1 MAKNL
6 NVMNVAIIQ
15 RVLPRYRLPV
25 FEKIG
30 RSYQTALT
38 VYSGDKLG
46 IRESVTDSQTPAFK
60 LCSVYTAEIRI
71 LGLTFCIQ
79 PGVPW
84 HILFGRHDALI
95 VEASPW
101 VLSNWLVFV
110 IAKLKRTP
118 IIGWGSGSGKVWNS
132 KLQTLF
138 SPIQKLLFKFVF
150 DACIAYGSSSAELFN
165 NLGHPK
171 DKIFLAWN
179 SIDTEETEKRISE
192 ICNDSSHVEKLKK
205 QLGLNTYKTVLFVG
219 QLQPPK
225 QIPNLLKAF
234 AIIKRNL
241 PDCGL
246 IIVGDGPERNYL
258 QEVSQSLSLDD
269 VIFLGD
275 LRGKNLAEIFV
286 VADVFVLP
294 GWGGLAI
301 QEAVSYG
308 LPVVTT
314 RGDGTAVDLV
324 QNEINGFIL
333 SEGKPEY
340 IAEKIRTILTDDTL
354 CKNMGKQSRQIAL
367 HKINIDTMVE
377 GFLNAIRSVNSRPNI

>member
-1 MAKNL
+1 M

-30 RSYQTALT
+30 RSDQTALT

-46 IRESVTDSQTPAFK
+46 VGESVTDSQAPAFK
-60 LCSVYTAEIRI
+60 LCSVYTVEIRI

-79 PGVPW
+79 PSVPW
-84 HILFGRHDALI
+84 LILFGRHDALI

-118 IIGWGSGSGKVWNS
+118 IIGWGSGSGKVWDS
-132 KLQTLF
+132 KIQRLF
-138 SPIQKLLFKFVF
+138 SPVQKLLFKFVF
-150 DACIAYGSSSAELFN
+150 DACIAYGSSSVELFEG
-165 NLGHPK
+165 LGHPK

-179 SIDTEETEKRISE
+179 SIDTEETEKWISE
-192 ICNDSSHVEKLKK
+192 INNDSGHVEKLKK
-205 QLGLNTYKTVLFVG
+205 QWGLDTYKIVLFVG

-234 AIIKRNL
+234 AIIKENL

-258 QEVSQSLSLDD
+258 QAVAESLSLESA
-269 VIFLGD
+269 IFLGD
-275 LRGKNLAEIFV
+275 LRGKKLAEIFV
-286 VADVFVLP
+286 AADVFALP
-294 GWGGLAI
+294 GWGGLAL

-324 QNEINGFIL
+324 QNGMNGFIL
-333 SEGKPEY
+333 SEAKPEY
-340 IAEKIRTILTDDTL
+340 IAEKIRTILTDDSL
-354 CKNMGKQSRQIAL
+354 CENMGKQSRQIAL
-367 HKINIDTMVE
+367 HKININTMVE
-377 GFLNAIRSVNSRPNI
+377 GFLNAIKFVSGRPIL

>member
-1 MAKNL
+1 
-6 NVMNVAIIQ
+6 MNVAIIQ
-15 RVLPRYRLPV
+15 RVLPKYRLPV

-30 RSYQTALT
+30 RSDQAELT
-38 VYSGDKLG
+38 VYSGDKLA
-46 IRESVTDSQTPAFK
+46 IRGSVKEPQTLAFK
-60 LCSVYTAEIRI
+60 LCSVYTVEIRI
-71 LGLTFCIQ
+71 FGITFCIQ
-79 PGVPW
+79 PGIPW
-84 HILFGRHDALI
+84 HILSGRHDALI

-132 KLQTLF
+132 KIQRLF

-150 DACIAYGSSSAELFN
+150 DACIAYGSSSAELFE

-179 SIDTEETEKRISE
+179 SIDTEETEKWISE
-192 ICNDSSHVEKLKK
+192 ICNESGYVEQLKK
-205 QLGLNTYKTVLFVG
+205 QLGLCTHKTVLFVG

-234 AIIKRNL
+234 AMIKKNL

-246 IIVGDGPERNYL
+246 IIVGDGPERDYL
-258 QEVSQSLSLDD
+258 QEVVDSLSLDG
-269 VIFLGD
+269 VIFAGD

-286 VADVFVLP
+286 VADVFALP

-314 RGDGTAVDLV
+314 RGDGTAVDLE
-324 QNEINGFIL
+324 QNGINGFVL

-340 IAEKIRTILTDDTL
+340 IAEKIRIILTDDTL
-354 CKNMGKQSRQIAL
+354 CENMGKQSRQIAL

-377 GFLNAIRSVNSRPNI
+377 GFLNAIMSVNQRPIV